1 MKRREFL
8 KAGAIVVVG
17 TAAATSSV
25 AAIAN
30 AAAGA
35 SQLTTL
41 QAHQGETL
49 LKMTRR
55 IFPHKQLD
63 DAPYWNVV
71 REIDAAAKADAAVA
85 KVLAEGVE
93 ALDGAGKRF
102 IELTDK
108 EQTAALKKIQASPFF
123 QEVHKVELQTL
134 YSDPSVW
141 KVLGYQGPAYK
152 QGGYIRRG
160 FNDLTWLPDPPES
173 ASPKP
178 A

>member
-8 KAGAIVVVG
+8 KASATVVVG
-17 TAAATSSV
+17 TAAAISGVT
-25 AAIAN
+25 AIAS
-30 AAAGA
+30 AAAGTA
-35 SQLTTL
+35 QLTTL
-41 QAHQGETL
+41 RPHQGQTL
-49 LKMTRR
+49 LKMVRR
-55 IFPHKQLD
+55 IFPHKRLD

-71 REIDAAAKADAAVA
+71 REIDAAAKADAVVA
-85 KVLAEGVE
+85 KLISEGIEV
-93 ALDGAGKRF
+93 LDGGGKF
-102 IELTDK
+102 IDLPQK

-123 QEVHKVELQTL
+123 QEVRKVELQAL

-141 KVLGYQGPAYK
+141 KAFGYEGPAYK
-152 QGGYIRRG
+152 FGGYIHRG